1 MNPKKKYI
9 VFGDFHLHN
18 FADYSKPVTA
28 KLYGQELE
36 VTDRL
41 VAHVQTI
48 DRVFAIANEHNA
60 DVIFLG
66 DFFHSRY
73 SIPTLVFNLG
83 FDAIYEN
90 MQKYPN
96 INMYMIVGNHDQ
108 KDNSRFPVHSLR
120 SFRTIDRVH
129 VLDDFYPMDVGSCVL
144 YPVSYSDD
152 VAYLKQRIYE
162 FSVDAEVET
171 KPTLL
176 LGHIGID
183 GSETGRYSHRLEG
196 AFKVG
201 DLFPDVF
208 TYGLFGHYHK
218 WQYLGGTYNMLY
230 VGNTI
235 QTSFSDEGQD
245 KGVWLVDVENIGKPQ
260 FIPIQNKKFITL
272 TDIPANA
279 QEIIDNNYVRFIVS
293 KETATE
299 IEVFKESTDNIRVEV
314 QKEYKSELR
323 IDIEVGSDEHTI
335 VETYTKKM
343 YPHVTDIALDILK
356 EAKLRQTG

>member
-1 MNPKKKYI
+1 MNPKKKFV
-9 VFGDFHLHN
+9 VFGDYHLHN
-18 FADYSKPVTA
+18 FADYAKPMTA
-28 KLYGQELE
+28 TLYGQELE

-41 VAHVQTI
+41 VAHVKTI
-48 DRVFAIANEHNA
+48 DKLFEIAHENDA
-60 DVIFLG
+60 DVIFVG

-129 VLDDFYPMDVGSCVL
+129 VLDEFRPMDIGSCVL

-152 VAYLKQRIYE
+152 TRFLKEQIVQYAQ
-162 FSVDAEVET
+162 DAELQD

-201 DLFPDVF
+201 DLFPHIF

-218 WQYLGGTYNMLY
+218 WQFLAGLVHFLY
-230 VGNTI
+230 TGNTI

-245 KGVWLVDVENIGKPQ
+245 KGVWLVDVENIGRPQ

-272 TDIPANA
+272 TEVPDNA
-279 QEIIDNNYVRFIVS
+279 QEVIDNNYVRFVVPQS
-293 KETATE
+293 VATE

-314 QKEYKSELR
+314 QREYKSDLR

-335 VETYTKKM
+335 VEAYTEKM
-343 YPHVTDIALDILK
+343 YPHVTSIALDVLK
-356 EAKLRQTG
+356 EAKMRQTG